1 MRLADVPDAI
11 IGYTDPKVSLPHC
24 GALTIQSEAKGDK
37 NKKLVEKAPDAA
49 EIRQSKAW
57 DAAMTPVKS
66 IPMNAMMLYM
76 SGNSVQIF
84 SMMTVYMMVSNP
96 IRGLTSINQGM
107 LKRVRL
113 MR

>member
-1 MRLADVPDAI
+1 
-11 IGYTDPKVSLPHC
+11 
-24 GALTIQSEAKGDK
+24 
-37 NKKLVEKAPDAA
+37 
-49 EIRQSKAW
+49 
-57 DAAMTPVKS
+57 MTPVKS